1 MQLYVK
7 ITIFVGKIKDS
18 CLIDNSYIMKWFS
31 FILSIVSLLV
41 SIVILVKLY
50 PITNLNFDY
59 LGAMIGILSFL
70 VTILMGYQIYTV
82 INVKENLKEVQKAKD
97 EIDTKLKERA
107 DALTK
112 EFRDELNEATPLI
125 MALAS
130 SDRDIIES
138 EVFRSYKESKPHHLS
153 KELAWQSILAFLEGF
168 SNQTDAK
175 VWNKNIDELARN
187 VTYDEAIEFYTDFAK
202 MKNKI
207 EYKNVECFM
216 LELISKI
223 TENNNGH
230 QN

>member
-1 MQLYVK
+1 M
-7 ITIFVGKIKDS
+7 GKIKDS